1 MQAEAIRTIAN
12 PLHQNKAIL
21 LNHLISNSYIPHT
34 DLRKNLKTL
43 IPPFLLPCIFRDMKI
58 FPH

>member
-1 MQAEAIRTIAN
+1 MQAEAIRTVAN

-34 DLRKNLKTL
+34 DLRKNLKNAYTFFFYPVFFV
-43 IPPFLLPCIFRDMKI
+43 I
-58 FPH
+58 